1 MSRAKVYEP
10 SGNNEAPLKYTAGM
24 VLAVP
29 VDADLFNVG
38 DVTKVRLALKT
49 PDQKVILVTPKSSDF
64 CEKGIY
70 IRTHLKLNKNQTAK
84 CINESG

>member
-64 CEKGIY
+64 CEKGTY
-70 IRTHLKLNKNQTAK
+70 VNIR
-84 CINESG
+84 